1 MEQTINRYQ
10 SPYRTR
16 SSKNYNG
23 DKLLKHWYKFVKQ
36 TIISGAIL
44 GVLFFCE
51 NVEVIAESGVWNKAT
66 EFVQS
71 DISVEQ
77 VKNGL
82 SWGLE
87 YIKLS
92 APDVFSNSESI
103 QASSVV
109 NNEVNEVKEDIIETQ
124 KVVVDPTEGMTQE
137 EKDIYNILSSTTILR
152 PVNADI
158 TSEFGDRVDPITKKY
173 TLHTGTDFGVV
184 IGTQVKSAITGT
196 VIETKKSN
204 VSLGN
209 YVKIKNADIVTT
221 YAHCS
226 TLKVKEGD
234 KVKQGDVIALSGNS
248 GKSSGPH
255 LHFEVIKDGR
265 YINPEKVML
274 PLEENV

>member
-10 SPYRTR
+10 SPYRVR
-16 SSKNYNG
+16 SRRVDNS
-23 DKLLKHWYKFVKQ
+23 DKFLKHWYKFVKQ
-36 TIISGAIL
+36 TIISSAIL
-44 GVLFFCE
+44 GVLVFCE
-51 NVEVIAESGVWNKAT
+51 NVEVIAESDVWNKAT

-92 APDVFSNSESI
+92 APDVFLGDE
-103 QASSVV
+103 
-109 NNEVNEVKEDIIETQ
+109 NEAAVSTSVNEINNTSDATIE
-124 KVVVDPTEGMTQE
+124 VPEVIVDPTEGMTQE
-137 EKDIYNILSSTTILR
+137 EKDIYNILSATTILR

-158 TSEFGDRVDPITKKY
+158 TSSFGDRVDPITKKY

-184 IGTQVKSAITGT
+184 VGTQVKSAITGT
-196 VIETKKSN
+196 VVETKKSN

-274 PLEENV
+274 PITDNV